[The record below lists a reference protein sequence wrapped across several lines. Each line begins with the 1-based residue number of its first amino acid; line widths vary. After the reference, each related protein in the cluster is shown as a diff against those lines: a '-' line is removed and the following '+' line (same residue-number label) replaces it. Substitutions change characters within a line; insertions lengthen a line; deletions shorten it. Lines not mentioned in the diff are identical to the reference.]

1 MTLIFKHFDTKL
13 NQWLHTDGDTQ
24 NLNSILTEKLDNTL
38 LEFFLP
44 DKQFSFGQMDEHTTA
59 EDLKNHPDN
68 HILLLSSKT
77 RLLYGSEE
85 CLEVIEKLC
94 PDRKDR
100 GAYGSIFLG
109 SCQNA
114 IHEKLNIL
122 VVDDTTGENG
132 GILNNEDAWKLV
144 GDCYG
149 QISTE
154 LYHQLTKH
162 KKEKDQNYSVIQH
175 RFGWRENDGED
186 TKFRFGKGTLRPQ
199 NLTQIEYADHKNK
212 PKIDLIIPISSFKG
226 TDKDNPSTP
235 IKPQIKPG
243 LYNQTIWLGEKSQS
257 QKGKTAISQLLA
269 SFPQGIK
276 DFAEELEKQAQE
288 LAEIQ
293 KDPRKVAQLYCEK
306 YEKRKAFIGQQK
318 PEQLENET
326 PDKTVE
332 LYNDNPNSDDLQE
345 DSESEQDDL
354 LMYKIIKSDLLG
366 HAQLL
371 ETEKV
376 KQELTR
382 FVQNE
387 WRDIALGRVLTFDR
401 GMIIPSKELKN
412 GEIFVP
418 WMIEGEKILN
428 FRSPFLNANG
438 LCVSIN
444 KQVEDYLGPDG
455 NPLEGIIVVNDEDHK
470 RIQARIEALKAQG
483 IETEELDPIETESE
497 RQGRDF
503 DGDCIGVELANKYP
517 NFTAEAE
524 YKNLPENAYAPTVKL
539 KKQSFYRED
548 GTQPEFEEIAIHMSD
563 GISVGIINNHVT
575 ALEALESEIEIL
587 ITYGN
592 YQQQTEYLNQV
603 ANHYKKLFQLESD
616 KTNPQKIRE
625 EYREQMQ
632 EFLQL
637 ASVQDKSPEVIEQ
650 SMLVNQNMYR
660 QMIEEACFQNQIAVD
675 LFKSAKKPDME
686 VIAENKRYLYRDVNY
701 IKDKKSPSAYLNE
714 GINTTG
720 YSPVELLINQ
730 VNKYFESSPLESRP
744 IIQFQDLFKGVEF
757 TPQQK
762 FQAILTKQ
770 EFDEKFNAAT
780 RLNKRR
786 ETEQGSYAVVKTS
799 SGTEITIT
807 NLTRY
812 EHPGI
817 WKGSTLNIRL
827 EEIPEKYRSLQRPHT
842 LLAIAQIDGETEN
855 GEAKYE
861 KLGTVSQQSVID
873 YNLKPGM
880 TTQEATLVELKP
892 ELRESQIKLLFQEAY
907 AVAENFYNLFPED
920 QKLAV
925 AAATWSISA
934 SRQDELEQ
942 GDNHN
947 FNSRKKVSNF
957 VFATFGKEIVSRL
970 DELQFSELK
979 VLGIGKEGDNF
990 VGREWNLQEKYDIE
1004 IRASRYPPG
1013 HERHNSRLVFVKDND
1028 GEYKE
1033 FAVLEQRTGQLPI
1046 GTQAQAYI
1054 KPGET
1059 YTATATINLPSQP
1072 PINITIREISKFAHA
1087 GKTFNGE
1094 AVTLTIGNVPIPIN
1108 TAKIKLNGQ
1117 TLGELDADSIQEL
1130 RKINYLSNGNPLQ
1143 LKLKSI
1149 GDSQHEGGF
1158 IIAESP
1164 HGNLLKINKI
1174 NVYDFKGQV
1183 FTGEEYKSVSLE
1195 VPTSKNRDAVFLDG
1209 ELLGV
1214 LHYKKDKE
1222 ALQSLGLLKHGQ
1234 QGSVNCTLQSN
1245 FSHTFI
1251 KIEPNTVQYPEIWT
1265 KEAQSFQDNSQLN
1278 TVTKQ
1283 EMMLE
1288 NSSLLLEK
1296 IKERPTILFSA
1307 KEDQVL
1313 GLIGMTVDKH
1323 KTKLVQNWLQA
1334 KNIEFNI
1341 LPRQDVPIETKK
1353 GMSVF
1358 YLVSNTI
1365 TNDDFNALQAKFG
1378 EILSADGTK
1387 SAYNQRL
1394 ISLPNR
1400 PYIVGEQIDKF
1411 QESITTT
1418 IPVTVTPEE
1427 TILISENQQPIS
1439 AVAEVLPVNTS
1450 ILSKPEEKDVVISGK
1465 PVQMVF
1471 PLKMHGEPNPLPV
1484 STTIDAMR
1492 GYGRCHTT
1500 RTYEPYKAYGFKEG
1514 DIAIASGASNSAIAS
1529 GGRSAIAISNS
1540 QQVAFRVGKQ
1550 YRITP
1555 EMIADHAYQQQW
1567 AAMEKHSSQELA
1579 SFRDKPEVWGLHTEP
1594 LGDYVNGKILPF
1606 PNAKLEQ
1613 SLVTPPI
1620 PSPLSTAIPLTS
1632 VITSPVNIGSRS
1644 SDPLG
1649 AAMTNPT
1656 VKAKELG
1663 KIQGEYPVSF
1673 RDNAAVTAGKYG
1685 PETYTQDKPA
1695 GVPFVSAEQ
1704 AYQHYKTTVPLGE
1717 PRIQLM
1723 AEIIQAKLEQHP
1735 KLFAAITQR
1744 GGVEWLEN
1752 CTHYVTSSRDNY
1764 WEGKGKESPFIRALI
1779 EGYSRV
1785 LENSQTIT
1793 QASSELPRNEDV
1805 KTVNTPQPRDSG
1817 KEIATSPKTF
1827 NPLANLQPLNAAVAP
1842 HMHKDVAMAEVATQ
1856 FIGISAAPPETPSST
1871 RNYQQA
1877 WGERANTGVYSDNDT
1892 IMVSGSG
1899 PWRGVTQ
1906 QQILE
1911 TFNKHYVPLID
1922 RAIASNSSFVVGNA
1936 AGTDQLV
1943 KQYLERQGY
1952 KLEAIKDGYTR
1963 AVKLEQDT
1971 TLTNQ
1976 QPQSVAP
1983 PASEVSSSV
1992 PTQPLSVVSSD
2003 RINSPN
2009 STHISSSNIF
2019 QKEAADTSLRHE
2031 ETTIEQLRTW
2041 YLTAQNLGKSA
2052 EYIQRIAEVGNEFKS
2067 GTGLTDKARLAM
2079 NNDFQELH
2087 SINRITQ
2094 IAQRIG
2100 DVFGSRQENGEIIV
2114 QGKEYSITINNS
2126 QKDLRINKK
2135 NGTVLLDIQVGQ
2147 IKESKVS
2154 AEVIDVFE
2162 EINQNINQSL
2172 ASVKNQYLQ
2181 V

>member
-1 MTLIFKHFDTKL
+1 M
-13 NQWLHTDGDTQ
+13 G
-24 NLNSILTEKLDNTL
+24 
-38 LEFFLP
+38 
-44 DKQFSFGQMDEHTTA
+44 
-59 EDLKNHPDN
+59 
-68 HILLLSSKT
+68 
-77 RLLYGSEE
+77 Y
-85 CLEVIEKLC
+85 
-94 PDRKDR
+94 
-100 GAYGSIFLG
+100 
-109 SCQNA
+109 
-114 IHEKLNIL
+114 
-122 VVDDTTGENG
+122 
-132 GILNNEDAWKLV
+132 
-144 GDCYG
+144 
-149 QISTE
+149 
-154 LYHQLTKH
+154 
-162 KKEKDQNYSVIQH
+162 
-175 RFGWRENDGED
+175 
-186 TKFRFGKGTLRPQ
+186 FR
-199 NLTQIEYADHKNK
+199 
-212 PKIDLIIPISSFKG
+212 
-226 TDKDNPSTP
+226 
-235 IKPQIKPG
+235 
-243 LYNQTIWLGEKSQS
+243 
-257 QKGKTAISQLLA
+257 
-269 SFPQGIK
+269 
-276 DFAEELEKQAQE
+276 
-288 LAEIQ
+288 
-293 KDPRKVAQLYCEK
+293 
-306 YEKRKAFIGQQK
+306 
-318 PEQLENET
+318 
-326 PDKTVE
+326 
-332 LYNDNPNSDDLQE
+332 
-345 DSESEQDDL
+345 
-354 LMYKIIKSDLLG
+354 
-366 HAQLL
+366 
-371 ETEKV
+371 
-376 KQELTR
+376 
-382 FVQNE
+382 
-387 WRDIALGRVLTFDR
+387 
-401 GMIIPSKELKN
+401 
-412 GEIFVP
+412 
-418 WMIEGEKILN
+418 
-428 FRSPFLNANG
+428 
-438 LCVSIN
+438 
-444 KQVEDYLGPDG
+444 
-455 NPLEGIIVVNDEDHK
+455 
-470 RIQARIEALKAQG
+470 
-483 IETEELDPIETESE
+483 IETEEFDPIETESE

-524 YKNLPENAYAPTVKL
+524 YRNLPENAYAPTVKL

-592 YQQQTEYLNQV
+592 YQQQKEYLNQV
-603 ANHYKKLFQLESD
+603 ANHYKKLFHLESD

-632 EFLQL
+632 EFLKL

-650 SMLVNQNMYR
+650 AMLVNQNMYR

-675 LFKSAKKPDME
+675 LFKSAKKPEMD

-701 IKDKKSPSAYLNE
+701 IKDKKSSSAYLNE
-714 GINTTG
+714 GINATG

-817 WKGSTLNIRL
+817 WKGSILNIRL
-827 EEIPEKYRSLQRPHT
+827 EEIPEKYRSSQRPHT

-880 TTQEATLVELKP
+880 TTQGATLVELKP

-907 AVAENFYNLFPED
+907 AVAENFYNLVPED

-925 AAATWSISA
+925 ASATWSISA

-942 GDNHN
+942 GDNYN

-970 DELQFSELK
+970 DELQFSQLK

-990 VGREWNLQEKYDIE
+990 VDREWNLQEKYDIE

-1072 PINITIREISKFAHA
+1072 PINITIREISKFSHA

-1094 AVTLTIGNVPIPIN
+1094 AAKLTIGNVPIPVN
-1108 TAKIKLNGQ
+1108 TAKIKLDGQ
-1117 TLGELDADSIQEL
+1117 TLGELDNDSIQEL

-1209 ELLGV
+1209 KLLGV
-1214 LHYKKDKE
+1214 LHYKKNKE

-1251 KIEPNTVQYPEIWT
+1251 NIEPNTVQYPEIWT

-1313 GLIGMTVDKH
+1313 GLIGMTVDNH
-1323 KTKLVQNWLQA
+1323 KTELVQNWLQA

-1341 LPRQDVPIETKK
+1341 LPGQDVPLETKK

-1358 YLVSNTI
+1358 YLFTNTI
-1365 TNDDFNALQAKFG
+1365 INDDLDALKAKFG
-1378 EILSADGTK
+1378 EILSADGTN

-1394 ISLPNR
+1394 NSLPNR
-1400 PYIVGEQIDKF
+1400 PYIIDEQIDKV
-1411 QESITTT
+1411 QESATTT
-1418 IPVTVTPEE
+1418 ILVTVTPKE
-1427 TILISENQQPIS
+1427 TILISENQQQIS
-1439 AVAEVLPVNTS
+1439 TVAEILPVNTS

-1484 STTIDAMR
+1484 STTIEAMR

-1500 RTYEPYKAYGFKEG
+1500 RTYEPYKAYGFKER
-1514 DIAIASGASNSAIAS
+1514 DIAIAYGTSLTNAIGGHSGIAS
-1529 GGRSAIAISNS
+1529 STPSPQNSTQMAIAISNS

-1555 EMIADHAYQQQW
+1555 EMIADPAYQQHW
-1567 AAMEKHSSQELA
+1567 GAMEKHSSRELA
-1579 SFRDKPEVWGLHTEP
+1579 TFRDKPEVWGLHTEP
-1594 LGDYVNGKILPF
+1594 LGDYVNGKIVPF
-1606 PNAKLEQ
+1606 PSAKLEQ
-1613 SLVTPPI
+1613 SLVTPAI
-1620 PSPLSTAIPLTS
+1620 PPLSTATPPAS

-1663 KIQGEYPVSF
+1663 KIQGDYPVSF

-1685 PETYTQDKPA
+1685 PETYAQDKPA

-1735 KLFAAITQR
+1735 KLFTAIIQR

-1793 QASSELPRNEDV
+1793 QVSSELPSQENV
-1805 KTVNTPQPRDSG
+1805 KTATTPQPRDSVQ
-1817 KEIATSPKTF
+1817 EIITSPKTS
-1827 NPLANLQPLNAAVAP
+1827 NPLANLQPLNAAVAT
-1842 HMHKDVAMAEVATQ
+1842 HMQKDVAMAEVATQ
-1856 FIGISAAPPETPSST
+1856 FIGISAASPETPSST

-1877 WGERANTGVYSDNDT
+1877 WGERANTGVYSANDT

-1899 PWRGVTQ
+1899 PWRGITQ

-1922 RAIASNSSFVVGNA
+1922 QAIASNSSFVVGNA

-1943 KQYLERQGY
+1943 KQYLETQGY

-1976 QPQSVAP
+1976 QPQSFSQTT
-1983 PASEVSSSV
+1983 SEVSSSV
-1992 PTQPLSVVSSD
+1992 TKQPLSVESSD
-2003 RINSPN
+2003 KINSPN
-2009 STHISSSNIF
+2009 STPISSSNMV
-2019 QKEAADTSLRHE
+2019 QKEATDTSFHHE

-2041 YLTAQNLGKSA
+2041 YLTAQKLGKSA

-2100 DVFGSRQENGEIIV
+2100 DVFGNRQENGEIIV
-2114 QGKEYSITINNS
+2114 QGKEYSIAINNF

-2135 NGTVLLDIQVGQ
+2135 DGTVLLDIQLGQ

-2154 AEVIDVFE
+2154 VEVIDVFE